1 MKIADIACAIAILI
15 LWSWIIAETITGAL
29 A

>member
-1 MKIADIACAIAILI
+1 MKMADIACAVAILI

-29 A
+29 S